1 MGKIIVGIDE
11 AGRGPLAG
19 PVYAS
24 AVCFKLD
31 APIIQGLNDSKKLTS
46 KQREKLTPIIK
57 NECMF
62 GIGSANEKEIDE
74 INILNA
80 TFLAMERAVDA
91 LLENFHLDP
100 NECEFL
106 IDGNIVPSFL
116 KGKDSKA
123 IVKGDSKIREIM
135 AASILAKTER
145 DAFMIG
151 MDSKYPE
158 YGFKKHKGY
167 GTKDH
172 RAAISR
178 YGLSSLHR
186 RSFSLHKESL

>member
-1 MGKIIVGIDE
+1 MEKIIVGIDE

-24 AVCFKLD
+24 SVCFVKG
-31 APIIQGLNDSKKLTS
+31 AQYIAGLNDSKKLSS
-46 KQREKLTPIIK
+46 KQREELAFVIK
-57 NECMF
+57 QTCLF
-62 GIGSANEKEIDE
+62 GIGHASEKEIDE

-80 TFLAMERAVDA
+80 TFLAMERAVNN
-91 LLENFHLDP
+91 LLEAFDISV
-100 NECEFL
+100 EDCRFL
-106 IDGNIVPSFL
+106 IDGNMVPGFL
-116 KGKDSKA
+116 KPYDAIA
-123 IVKGDSKIREIM
+123 IVKGDSKIPEIM

-145 DAFMIG
+145 DAFMIK

-167 GTKDH
+167 GTKEH
-172 RAAISR
+172 REAISL

-186 RSFSLHKESL
+186 RSFSLHKRSL

>member
-24 AVCFKLD
+24 AVCFKTD
-31 APIIQGLNDSKKLTS
+31 TPIIQGLNDSKKLTP
-46 KQREKLTPIIK
+46 KQREKLAPIIK
-57 NECMF
+57 SECMF
-62 GIGSANEKEIDE
+62 GIGCANEKEIDE

-80 TFLAMERAVDA
+80 TFLAMGRAVDE
-91 LLENFHLDP
+91 LLQNFHLDL

-106 IDGNIVPSFL
+106 IDGNIVPPFL
-116 KGKDSKA
+116 KDKDSKA

-145 DAFMIG
+145 DAFMIE

-167 GTKDH
+167 GTKEH
-172 RAAISR
+172 REAISR
-178 YGLSSLHR
+178 HGLSDFHR
-186 RSFSLHKESL
+186 KSFHVNP